1 MPAAWCSFLTIP
13 SPDPPRRD
21 IDPQFAARAVA
32 QNAARPVTRA
42 EPLDQGLHRDRVH
55 RGLPLRRRTPAA
67 RLVQRNGKL
76 RQLAPNPPGAMN
88 VSDEYLSDVLQRP
101 QKGRLLAVTVIDA
114 NPREPH
120 PAGTRLTHDVEG
132 VPALRSRRAHGT
144 SGTP

>member
-1 MPAAWCSFLTIP
+1 MCFSRLRQWGWVEQLLAPDNQMPAPWCTFLTIP
-13 SPDPPRRD
+13 YPDPPLGD

-76 RQLAPNPPGAMN
+76 RQLGPN
-88 VSDEYLSDVLQRP
+88 
-101 QKGRLLAVTVIDA
+101 
-114 NPREPH
+114 
-120 PAGTRLTHDVEG
+120 
-132 VPALRSRRAHGT
+132 
-144 SGTP
+144 